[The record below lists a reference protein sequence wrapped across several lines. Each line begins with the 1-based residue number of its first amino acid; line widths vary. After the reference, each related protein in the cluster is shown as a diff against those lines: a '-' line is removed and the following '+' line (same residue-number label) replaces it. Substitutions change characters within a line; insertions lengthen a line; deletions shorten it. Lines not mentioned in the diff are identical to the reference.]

1 MAIQRVTSVWTG
13 FAGAPGY
20 TNFYFMG
27 DAETGGIQANFSVRM
42 FWQEIRDRIPAGV
55 TIATEAEH
63 ANIDESTGTITSYY
77 TPEHEGAM
85 SVAGSAAGGYSAP
98 SGAVVGWNTDTV
110 RAGRRVRGRTFIV
123 PLGGNAY
130 QSDGTLNPGVQ
141 TAIQDAANDLIASTL
156 GNELVVWARPVNG
169 AGGVAAPVVSA
180 RVPDMG
186 AVLRSRRD

>member
-13 FAGAPGY
+13 FSGAPGY
-20 TNFYFMG
+20 TNFYFLG
-27 DAETGGIQANFSVRM
+27 NAEVGGIAANFSVRM

-63 ANIDESTGTITSYY
+63 ANIDETTGEVISYY

-141 TAIQDAANDLIASTL
+141 TAIQGAANDLIASTV